1 MADGSTKVVY
11 AALIGNGLVAVTK
24 FGAAAMSG
32 PSAMLTEAFH
42 SSADTINQCLLLLGN
57 KRSRA
62 A

>member
-32 PSAMLTEAFH
+32 SSAMLTEAFH
-42 SSADTINQCLLLLGN
+42 SSADTINQRLLLLGD